1 MDARKIDRINTL
13 AHKAK
18 SVGLT
23 DEEKREQTLLREEY
37 LESILE
43 RNMEE
48 KKVIR
53 KKIFAIRQD
62 ISDQWVQDISI
73 ELSKHLIDLPVFQH
87 AKKVMIYADYHHEV
101 KTDYIIRAAWEA
113 GKQVAVPKVV
123 GKEMVFHLLTDF
135 NQLKPGY
142 FGIPEPVSGEAVC
155 WDEALM
161 IMPGVAF
168 DRKNHRI
175 GYGGGFYDRY
185 LEKHPGLDTVAL
197 AFDFQIK
204 DQVPC
209 EITDICPQVIV
220 TETETLFRRED

>member
-1 MDARKIDRINTL
+1 
-13 AHKAK
+13 
-18 SVGLT
+18 
-23 DEEKREQTLLREEY
+23 
-37 LESILE
+37 
-43 RNMEE
+43 MEE

-53 KKIFAIRQD
+53 RKIFAIRQD